1 MEKSQNKVEKSK
13 NKVEKSQNK
22 VEKSQNKVKK
32 SHTIFFFSEWFIP
45 LGFINSYL
53 SFRFDFLREIPQTGA
68 EVSKYSSC
76 KSFQFIHVSGSILV
90 KINDMLFQRD
100 SDSPTLDQEGVFK
113 SPFGKRQTKRFS
125 TDSDDDQF
133 KVDLEYKNDV
143 GFFWVYNYA
152 LTKKWRSSA
161 TGNTNKKSSIHPTG
175 GFVFCQ
181 PSYITYNIHYL
192 RSNFCYKKYCI
203 FSTYL

>member
-1 MEKSQNKVEKSK
+1 
-13 NKVEKSQNK
+13 
-22 VEKSQNKVKK
+22 
-32 SHTIFFFSEWFIP
+32 
-45 LGFINSYL
+45 
-53 SFRFDFLREIPQTGA
+53 
-68 EVSKYSSC
+68 
-76 KSFQFIHVSGSILV
+76 
-90 KINDMLFQRD
+90 MLFQRD

-161 TGNTNKKSSIHPTG
+161 TGNTNKKSSIHATG
-175 GFVFCQ
+175 CFVVCQ
-181 PSYITYNIHYL
+181 PSYITYNIRYL
-192 RSNFCYKKYCI
+192 RSNFCYKKE
-203 FSTYL
+203 